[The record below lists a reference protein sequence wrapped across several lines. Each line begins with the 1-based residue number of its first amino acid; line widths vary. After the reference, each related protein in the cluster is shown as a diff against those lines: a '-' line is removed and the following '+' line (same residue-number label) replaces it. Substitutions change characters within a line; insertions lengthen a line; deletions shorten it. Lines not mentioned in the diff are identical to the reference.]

1 MKLHWSPRSPFV
13 RKVMI
18 AAYEMGLDSRFDKV
32 RSVAAATTPHVD
44 LMKDN
49 PLSKIPTM
57 VLDDGT
63 PMFDSRV
70 ICEYLDTLH
79 SGHKLFPAAGPERF
93 TALRRQALGDG
104 MLDLLILWRGERE
117 REHPSK
123 VMIAS
128 FTARKDA
135 SLAMLEREAEALSK
149 APFSIGHIAVG
160 CALGYLDFR
169 FAMHPWRKAHPKVA
183 AWHATFNA
191 RPSVQANTVV
201 DDS

>member
-18 AAYEMGLDSRFDKV
+18 AAHEMGLDDRFDKV
-32 RSVAAATTPHVD
+32 RSVAAATTPHVE

-49 PLSKIPTM
+49 PLSKIPAM

-63 PMFDSRV
+63 PMYDSRV
-70 ICEYLDTLH
+70 ICEYLDTQH
-79 SGHKLFPAAGPERF
+79 KGHKLFPASGTERF

-117 REHPSK
+117 REHVSD

-128 FTARKDA
+128 YSARRIA
-135 SLAMLEREAEALSK
+135 SLAALEREADAIANS
-149 APFSIGHIAVG
+149 PFSIGHVAIG

-169 FAMHPWRKAHPKVA
+169 FAMHPWREDHPKIA
-183 AWHATFNA
+183 AWHAAFNV
-191 RPSVQANTVV
+191 RPSVIANAVV
-201 DDS
+201 DDR

>member
-18 AAYEMGLDSRFDKV
+18 AAHEMGLAERFDKV
-32 RSVAAATTPHVD
+32 RSVAAATKPHVE

-57 VLDDGT
+57 VLDDGS
-63 PMFDSRV
+63 PLFDSRV
-70 ICEYLDTLH
+70 ICEYLDGLH
-79 SGHKLFPAAGPERF
+79 GGQKLFPVTPAERF
-93 TALRRQALGDG
+93 VALRRQALGDG
-104 MLDLLILWRGERE
+104 MLDFLILWRGERE
-117 REHPSK
+117 RQHPSD

-135 SLAMLEREAEALSK
+135 SLAVLEREADSIAGS
-149 APFSIGHIAVG
+149 AFSIGHVAVG

-169 FAMHPWRKAHPKVA
+169 FAMFPWREKHPKIA

-191 RPSVQANTVV
+191 RPSVQANAVV

>member
-18 AAYEMGLDSRFDKV
+18 AAHEMGLDSRFDKV
-32 RSVAAATTPHVD
+32 RSVAAATKPHVE

-57 VLDDGT
+57 VLDDGS
-63 PMFDSRV
+63 PLFDSRV
-70 ICEYLDTLH
+70 ICEYLDSQH
-79 SGHKLFPAAGPERF
+79 SGQKLFPVARPERF

-104 MLDLLILWRGERE
+104 MLDFLILWRGERE
-117 REHPSK
+117 RQHPSD

-135 SLAMLEREAEALSK
+135 SLAVLEREADAIAGS
-149 APFSIGHIAVG
+149 PFSIGHIAVG

-169 FAMHPWRKAHPKVA
+169 FAMFPWREAHPKIA
-183 AWHATFNA
+183 AWHATFSA
-191 RPSVQANTVV
+191 RPSVQANAVV